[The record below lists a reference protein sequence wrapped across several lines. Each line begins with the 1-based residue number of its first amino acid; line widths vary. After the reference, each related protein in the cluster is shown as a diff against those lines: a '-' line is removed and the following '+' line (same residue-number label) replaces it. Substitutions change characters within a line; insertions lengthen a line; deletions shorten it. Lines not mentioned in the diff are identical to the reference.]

1 MRPLTTARD
10 KSCRYRSRGQAAVE
24 LALSVP
30 FLITLLL
37 LAIETGRAYY
47 VAISVSNAARAGV
60 QYGAQNLTTA
70 GDNTGMQSAAIA
82 DATNIS
88 GMTATASHFCQC
100 SDGSASTCLPTDCS
114 ASHRLLYAKVT
125 TSAVYTPLINWPG
138 VLPSI
143 TIPGQAILRVAQ

>member
-1 MRPLTTARD
+1 MKTRIESSR
-10 KSCRYRSRGQAAVE
+10 RRSRGQAAVE
-24 LALSVP
+24 LALSLP

-37 LAIETGRAYY
+37 LAVETGRAFY

-70 GDNTGMQSAAIA
+70 ADNSGMQNAAIA
-82 DATNIS
+82 DATSIS
-88 GMTATASHFCQC
+88 GMTATASHFCRC
-100 SDGSASTCLPTDCS
+100 SDGSGSTCLSTDCS
-114 ASHRLLYAKVT
+114 GSHRLLYAQVN
-125 TSAVYTPLINWPG
+125 TSAVYKPLINWPG